1 MKLTLK
7 ERKLL
12 KEYVRKLVES
22 SPSLNAK
29 IGDDI
34 ASMVTTADLHKYKV
48 AIERI
53 VDKLKAKNFK
63 ESHIFI
69 YLSWVLS
76 SNLPSVSYNVKQ

>member
-1 MKLTLK
+1 M
-7 ERKLL
+7 
-12 KEYVRKLVES
+12 EYAKKLVES
-22 SPSLNAK
+22 NPSLNAK

-34 ASMVTTADLHKYKV
+34 ASMVTTADLHKYKD

-69 YLSWVLS
+69 KRSVKPTDAVGSVGCKRQTLSL
-76 SNLPSVSYNVKQ
+76 